1 MVKKALAPLAAAVL
15 ALSGVYAATVLAGG
29 GKSAIAT
36 ITTANNAHNKV
47 TICHATGSKTNP
59 YVVITPDAS
68 GVIDGHYPHQ
78 DHRDIIP
85 AFDYVGKDKVVHHFA
100 GQNWTAEGQAIFNNG
115 CKVPKPGQTTGSSAA
130 PTTTVITT
138 GPAITVVST
147 VPGPTKTV
155 TVTGPTQ
162 TVTTKGGVKG
172 VKVARKKVTKHVAVI
187 SHRAP
192 KVTG

>member
-1 MVKKALAPLAAAVL
+1 MRTKALAPLAAAIL
-15 ALSGVYAATVLAGG
+15 ALAGVYAATVLAGG
-29 GKSAIAT
+29 SKPAIGT
-36 ITTANNAHNKV
+36 ITTTNNAHNKV

-68 GVIDGHYPHQ
+68 GVIDGHYAHQ

-85 AFDYVGKDKVVHHFA
+85 AFDYVGKDKVVHHFP

-115 CKVPKPGQTTGSSAA
+115 CKVPKPGQTTGSTHG

-138 GPAITVVST
+138 GPATTVVST
-147 VPGPTKTV
+147 VPGPTQTV
-155 TVTGPTQ
+155 TVTSPTQ
-162 TVTTKGGVKG
+162 TVTTKSGVKG
-172 VKVARKKVTKHVAVI
+172 VKVVRKKVTKHVAVE
-187 SHRAP
+187 SHRSP

>member
-1 MVKKALAPLAAAVL
+1 MRRKALAPLAAAIL

-29 GKSAIAT
+29 NKPATST
-36 ITTANNAHNKV
+36 ITVTNNAQNKV

-59 YVVITPDAS
+59 YVVITPDAA
-68 GVIDGHYPHQ
+68 GVIDGHYAHQ

-85 AFDYVGKDKVVHHFA
+85 AFDYVGKDKVVHHFP

-115 CKVPKPGQTTGSSAA
+115 CKVPKPGQTTGPTSG
-130 PTTTVITT
+130 PTTTVIRT
-138 GPAITVVST
+138 GPTTTVIST
-147 VPGPTKTV
+147 VPGPTQTV
-155 TVTGPTQ
+155 TVTSPTQ
-162 TVTTKGGVKG
+162 TVATKTGVKA
-172 VKVARKKVTKHVAVI
+172 VKAVHKKVIKHVAVV